1 MAQDEKPI
9 QTGKDE
15 KREVASLLPRYFRT
29 TANRKFLSST
39 LDQMMQ
45 PGVIEKVDGFIGR
58 RDAKAFKAD
67 DNYLSDV
74 SDDRENYQLEPVATI
89 TDDLGNNTLYRDYR
103 DYVNSAKIRNADT
116 SNHSLLNSQ
125 EYYAWEPHIDW
136 DKFTNFREY
145 YWLPTGPNSIP
156 VYGTARDIE
165 STFKV
170 TKQNNVDNDAY
181 AFSEENIVS
190 NPTLTLYKGQSYTFD
205 INATDM
211 PFSIRTS
218 INVDDDSN
226 LYNEGVSQQKIEN
239 GKITWKIDLE
249 APDSLYYVNGNDI
262 V

>member
-1 MAQDEKPI
+1 MTNDATQ
-9 QTGKDE
+9 
-15 KREVASLLPRYFRT
+15 A
-29 TANRKFLSST
+29 
-39 LDQMMQ
+39 
-45 PGVIEKVDGFIGR
+45 EKVDGFIGR

-145 YWLPTGPNSIP
+145 YWLSIGSNSIP

-165 STFKV
+165 STKV

-181 AFSEENIVS
+181 AF
-190 NPTLTLYKGQSYTFD
+190 
-205 INATDM
+205 DM
-211 PFSIRTS
+211 PLNQHLHYTK
-218 INVDDDSN
+218 DST
-226 LYNEGVSQQKIEN
+226 YI
-239 GKITWKIDLE
+239 
-249 APDSLYYVNGNDI
+249 
-262 V
+262 